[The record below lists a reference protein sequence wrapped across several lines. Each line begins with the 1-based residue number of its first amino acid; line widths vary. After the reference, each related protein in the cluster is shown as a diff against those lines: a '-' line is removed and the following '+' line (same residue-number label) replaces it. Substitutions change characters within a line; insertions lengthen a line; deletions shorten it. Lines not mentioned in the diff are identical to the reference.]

1 MDNEIASSWH
11 QGELAVQQRAGTDE
25 RMAEVGPKFIREFMP
40 QQHRD
45 FFQSLSMIFVG
56 YTDHCS
62 NTCAS
67 ILFGASGF
75 VQSPTETELV
85 INTQSTM
92 GDYITEDLRVDDRIG
107 LVGIEFDTK
116 RRNRVNGIITDINQ
130 KNIKVKVLQSYGNC
144 PKYIQPRVFVPNKYY
159 SEFTTVS
166 VDKLS
171 EKYSEII
178 SNADTFF
185 IASSYDDGQKFRNR
199 GVDVSHRGGEAG
211 FVSINAAGQLLVDD
225 YVGNGFFN
233 TLGNLLE
240 NPMAS
245 LLFCDWHT
253 GHVLKIAVSSE
264 ILWHD
269 EQKESVVLTAGKVK
283 RSLCF
288 TPIKIEQFNNGLAYI
303 QQVQA

>member
-1 MDNEIASSWH
+1 MNNEIVSSWH

-45 FFQSLSMIFVG
+45 FFQSLSMIFLG
-56 YTDHCS
+56 YTEHCS
-62 NTCAS
+62 NACAS
-67 ILFGASGF
+67 VLFGALGF
-75 VQSPTETELV
+75 IQSPTETELV

-92 GDYITEDLRVDDRIG
+92 GDFITEGLRVDDLIG

-144 PKYIQPRVFVPNKYY
+144 PKYIQPKVFVPNKSY

-166 VDKLS
+166 VDHLS
-171 EKYSEII
+171 QKYREII

-185 IASSYDDGQKFRNR
+185 IASSFDDGQKFRSR
-199 GVDVSHRGGEAG
+199 GVDVSHRGGEVG

-240 NPMAS
+240 NPIAS

-269 EQKESVVLTAGKVK
+269 EQQESMVLAAGKVK

-288 TPIKIEQFNNGLAYI
+288 TPKKIEQFNNGSAYI
-303 QQVQA
+303 QAVQA